1 MKNFFAKAYEILLS
15 GWMNTSGIL
24 IVIIMA
30 IPAIASMIGRPA
42 EEVLQYFL
50 MSIFF
55 IGGLIIGNGLRI
67 TSGKEINGGMAAVIF
82 FGLFALWMLLSVLFL
97 GVLKLP
103 KVYASAMTY
112 LLISL
117 LGLGGGIVFGFLK
130 PPTVAPPPAKK

>member
-1 MKNFFAKAYEILLS
+1 MKNFFARVYEVLLS

-30 IPAIASMIGRPA
+30 IPAISSMIGRPA

-55 IGGLIIGNGLRI
+55 ICGLIVGNGLRI
-67 TSGKEINGGMAAVIF
+67 TSGKEISGGMAAVIF

-103 KVYASAMTY
+103 KVYSVTATY

-130 PPTVAPPPAKK
+130 PPTPVPPSPKK